1 MILLQMRLSRS
12 NILLT
17 GPGPHPASL
26 WKIHTQKEA
35 ARVETKMKKT
45 RANAGETLVEVM
57 ASVFIFLIMMGIME
71 AAISYSNASLAKNK
85 EIRANNAA
93 VLEQLATASVEDGDT
108 KDITFRAANSDI
120 SQLGKQLFTVK
131 TKLQKKTVTYTD
143 TNGREQTVTFYQYG
157 TSRTGTG
164 GADPDTPDPSG
175 GGGS

>member
-1 MILLQMRLSRS
+1 M
-12 NILLT
+12 
-17 GPGPHPASL
+17 
-26 WKIHTQKEA
+26 
-35 ARVETKMKKT
+35 ETKTKKT

-93 VLEQLATASVEDGDT
+93 VLEQLATASVEDGNT

-143 TNGREQTVTFYQYG
+143 TDGREQTVTFYQYG
-157 TSRTGTG
+157 TTRTGSGSDPG
-164 GADPDTPDPSG
+164 GSDPSG

>member
-1 MILLQMRLSRS
+1 M
-12 NILLT
+12 
-17 GPGPHPASL
+17 
-26 WKIHTQKEA
+26 
-35 ARVETKMKKT
+35 ETKTKKT

-71 AAISYSNASLAKNK
+71 AAISYSSASLAKNK

-93 VLEQLATASVEDGDT
+93 VLEQLATASVEDGNT

-143 TNGREQTVTFYQYG
+143 TDGREQTVTFYQYG
-157 TSRTGTG
+157 TTRTGSGSDPG
-164 GADPDTPDPSG
+164 GSDPSG

>member
-1 MILLQMRLSRS
+1 M
-12 NILLT
+12 
-17 GPGPHPASL
+17 
-26 WKIHTQKEA
+26 
-35 ARVETKMKKT
+35 ETKTKKT

-85 EIRANNAA
+85 EIRANNAV

-108 KDITFRAANSDI
+108 KDITFRAANSDV
-120 SQLGKQLFTVK
+120 SQLGDELFTVK

-143 TNGREQTVTFYQYG
+143 TDGREQTVTFYQYG
-157 TSRTGTG
+157 TTRTGSGSDPG
-164 GADPDTPDPSG
+164 GSDPSG

>member
-1 MILLQMRLSRS
+1 M
-12 NILLT
+12 
-17 GPGPHPASL
+17 
-26 WKIHTQKEA
+26 
-35 ARVETKMKKT
+35 ETKTKKT

-71 AAISYSNASLAKNK
+71 AAISYSSASLAKNK

-93 VLEQLATASVEDGDT
+93 VLEQLATASVEDGNT
-108 KDITFRAANSDI
+108 KDITFRAANSVV
-120 SQLGKQLFTVK
+120 SQLGDKLFTVK

-157 TSRTGTG
+157 TTRTGSGSDPG
-164 GADPDTPDPSG
+164 GSDPSG

>member
-1 MILLQMRLSRS
+1 MIPENSGKWETVQEKFMILLYMRLSRS

-35 ARVETKMKKT
+35 ARVETKTKKT

-85 EIRANNAA
+85 EIRANNAVA
-93 VLEQLATASVEDGDT
+93 PQ
-108 KDITFRAANSDI
+108 
-120 SQLGKQLFTVK
+120 
-131 TKLQKKTVTYTD
+131 
-143 TNGREQTVTFYQYG
+143 
-157 TSRTGTG
+157 
-164 GADPDTPDPSG
+164 
-175 GGGS
+175 